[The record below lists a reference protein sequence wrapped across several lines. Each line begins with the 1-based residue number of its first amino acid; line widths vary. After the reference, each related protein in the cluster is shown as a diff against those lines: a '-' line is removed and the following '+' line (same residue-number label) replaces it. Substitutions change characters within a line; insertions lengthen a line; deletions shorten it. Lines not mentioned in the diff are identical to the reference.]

1 MGDEMRTN
9 MGMREDRS
17 RLERLD
23 QRSLRA
29 SVSRPAKSRGD
40 DDEWISG
47 GQLTII
53 FDLVDQVIILG
64 SATYCI
70 YENQTILRPN

>member
-29 SVSRPAKSRGD
+29 SVSRTAESRAA
-40 DDEWISG
+40 DDELISE
-47 GQLTII
+47 GQLTI
-53 FDLVDQVIILG
+53 FVDLVGQVIILG